1 MSDVVRWH
9 LPLRGFVHGPVSDHH
24 PCRGGRPAPSPRGH
38 VGHAAAQRPAYPEAE
53 AGAGPAAPMSASSS
67 RQLRLAQGGSPGK
80 TSCYCHV
87 GPCQLGRDA
96 HSDESAST
104 LDRLDHR
111 PCHHG
116 GHGSLDRGCLNHQAH
131 ASVARRLIVEG
142 FVALCDLVLGAL
154 GYRTL
159 RAGVVIGRD
168 KVVVRNLWRS
178 TVVAWDDIDRFAVA
192 GNGPYTT
199 GYVHLRV
206 GTGIATWGI
215 QGQARLL
222 FKNSRWATGPIDTLN
237 TLLAERRARSTA

>member
-1 MSDVVRWH
+1 MWDPANWDGTLIRTNQQARWIAWIIGLAITAVTVALIVVA
-9 LPLRGFVHGPVSDHH
+9 L
-24 PCRGGRPAPSPRGH
+24 
-38 VGHAAAQRPAYPEAE
+38 
-53 AGAGPAAPMSASSS
+53 M
-67 RQLRLAQGGSPGK
+67 
-80 TSCYCHV
+80 
-87 GPCQLGRDA
+87 
-96 HSDESAST
+96 
-104 LDRLDHR
+104 
-111 PCHHG
+111 
-116 GHGSLDRGCLNHQAH
+116 HQAH